1 MIGAIILTTL
11 VQSLIAL
18 SLSYQYP
25 SHIVPIVTSVCFP
38 KIMFDLVSC
47 TLLFVNKQLYVDR
60 CG

>member
-25 SHIVPIVTSVCFP
+25 SHIVPT
-38 KIMFDLVSC
+38 
-47 TLLFVNKQLYVDR
+47 
-60 CG
+60 